1 MMKEQIHHALW
12 FQEKAFTDQGRY
24 FESSRGPLHYLDT
37 HAKSQT
43 DSQTASKFA
52 TLFIHGTPG
61 WGYEWRHFL
70 GKNLGRII
78 IPDHIGFGLSH
89 RPKDFVSLEEHVSH
103 LETLLQSLGITAI
116 HMVAHDFGG
125 PIGIKLSLKNPG
137 LVQKIVIINSW
148 YWPFQD
154 AVPSFRFQK
163 VLFKS
168 WPMRMLYR
176 HLGFSA
182 SVLVRLAW
190 GKAIPLSNEE
200 HRSFKEMQP
209 KKQREGTVSFLK
221 SLTESDSFY
230 GDYAKD
236 LKSLQEIPGLLIWG
250 KSDGLLAEEHL
261 TKWQD
266 LLPELPA
273 IVLTRAGHWPHLEE
287 KETVTEVI
295 SEFLL
300 EV

>member
-1 MMKEQIHHALW
+1 MMKEQITDALW
-12 FQEKAFTDQGRY
+12 YQEKAFTDQGRY

-37 HAKSQT
+37 HHKNLATSH
-43 DSQTASKFA
+43 SPGKFA

-70 GKNLGRII
+70 GKDLGRII

-89 RPKDFVSLEEHVSH
+89 RPKEFVSLEEHVSH
-103 LETLLQSLGITAI
+103 LEALLQSLGITAI
-116 HMVAHDFGG
+116 HLVVHDFGG

-137 LVQKIVIINSW
+137 LVQKNVILNSW

-154 AVPSFRFQK
+154 AVPSFRLQK
-163 VLFKS
+163 MFFKS
-168 WPMRMLYR
+168 WLLRFLYR

-182 SVLVRLAW
+182 AELMKAAW
-190 GKAIPLSNEE
+190 GKAIPLSKEE
-200 HRSFKEMQP
+200 HASFKDMQP
-209 KKQREGTVSFLK
+209 KHQREGTVSFLK

-236 LKSLQEIPGLLIWG
+236 LRSLQEIPSLLIWG
-250 KSDGLLAEEHL
+250 KSDGLLVKQHL
-261 TKWQD
+261 AKWQE
-266 LLPELPA
+266 LLPDLPA

-287 KETVTEVI
+287 KDVVTETI

-300 EV
+300 GP

>member
-1 MMKEQIHHALW
+1 MRKVQIPNAFW
-12 FQEKAFTDQGRY
+12 YQEKAFTDYGRY

-37 HAKSQT
+37 HHK
-43 DSQTASKFA
+43 DPASLHPPDKVA
-52 TLFIHGTPG
+52 TLFVHGTPG

-70 GKNLGRII
+70 GKDLGRII

-89 RPKDFVSLEEHVSH
+89 RPNEFVSLEEHVSH
-103 LETLLQSLGITAI
+103 LEALLQSLGITAI
-116 HMVAHDFGG
+116 RLIVHDFGG

-137 LVQKIVIINSW
+137 LVQKIVILNSW

-154 AVPSFRFQK
+154 AVPSFGLQK
-163 VLFKS
+163 KFFKS
-168 WPMRMLYR
+168 WPMRCLYR

-182 SVLVRLAW
+182 AILMKVAW
-190 GKAIPLSNEE
+190 GKAVPLSQEE
-200 HRSFKEMQP
+200 HASFKDMQP
-209 KKQREGTVSFLK
+209 KNYREGTVSFLK
-221 SLTESDSFY
+221 SLTASDSFY

-236 LKSLQEIPGLLIWG
+236 LRSLREIPGLLIWG
-250 KSDGLLAEEHL
+250 KSDGLLVKEHL

-266 LLPELPA
+266 LLPDLPA

-287 KETVTEVI
+287 KDTVTDTI

-300 EV
+300 ES